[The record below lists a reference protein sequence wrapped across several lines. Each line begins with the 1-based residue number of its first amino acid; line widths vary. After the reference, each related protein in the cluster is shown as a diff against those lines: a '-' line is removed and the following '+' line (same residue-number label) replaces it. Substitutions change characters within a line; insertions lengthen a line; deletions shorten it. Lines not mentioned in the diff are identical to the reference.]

1 MLDRHRT
8 LLTSHVL
15 TNRLDALRSLE
26 ELVDAADADEAGALV
41 SQIAPMLSQALGSVH
56 HEELH
61 AAARTLGRL
70 VRAGGSL
77 ATGVVEYEA
86 GRAFTRLQSTSEAH
100 VRLAA
105 CLVLC
110 ELAQH
115 APALLSH
122 QQQLIFRLLWG
133 GGGKAGGAGDLK

>member
-61 AAARTLGRL
+61 AAARTLGR
-70 VRAGGSL
+70 SD
-77 ATGVVEYEA
+77 
-86 GRAFTRLQSTSEAH
+86 S
-100 VRLAA
+100 
-105 CLVLC
+105 
-110 ELAQH
+110 
-115 APALLSH
+115 
-122 QQQLIFRLLWG
+122 
-133 GGGKAGGAGDLK
+133 